1 MRKLTRKDGLLL
13 LISQL
18 PSITFS
24 LMPLINYYD
33 SNIFSGL
40 CIIANIISI
49 VFLFIS
55 LCWYDNFLFLFF
67 ILVLI
72 TLSVL
77 VYCINYW
84 ITVPIIHEILLNFCF
99 SNVGFLL
106 FFIVIVII
114 IKTGIYQFF
123 E

>member
-1 MRKLTRKDGLLL
+1 MRKLTIKDGLFL

-24 LMPLINYYD
+24 LMPLTNYYD

-40 CIIANIISI
+40 CIFAFIISI

-72 TLSVL
+72 TSSVL
-77 VYCINYW
+77 VYCINHW

-106 FFIVIVII
+106 FFIVIVIV
-114 IKTGIYQFF
+114 IKTDIYQLF